1 MAKAKLIQAIEKKEN
16 VTTTTNGMKAF
27 KSTLNANVDMF
38 SSIGG
43 MRGQDP
49 MKLFVKALEEDKEM
63 AIRNLLWTRDARG
76 GAGERELYRKML
88 KYLAINDYKQA
99 LELLGKTVEL
109 GRWDDVLVFHGTA
122 VWPEAVEFIRQGLE
136 DHNGLCAKWMPRKGQ
151 VAADL
156 RTALGW
162 TPKFYRKTLVG
173 LTNVVE
179 TLMCAKE
186 WDAIEYSKIPS
197 VASARYQKAFGRND
211 HTRYE
216 QYILSLEKGETTI
229 NAGAV
234 YPYDVVKSLRLGNA
248 RVANQQWKALED
260 YVPEGM
266 SFMPVVDVS
275 GSMLYP
281 AGGSKT
287 VTCLEVAI
295 GLGLYLSERNK
306 SIFKDSFITFSTRPQ
321 LQYVSGTL
329 QDRYN
334 QMARSD
340 WAMSTNLEAV
350 FDLVLN
356 AAVRNRLSQDDLPD
370 SIIILSDM
378 QFNSAISGKTAV
390 GMIKQKYKAAGYEMP
405 TLVFW
410 NLRECGNK
418 PAKAD
423 KEGVVLV
430 SGFSPSIMKTMLT
443 GKTVTPE
450 DMMKETLLVPR
461 YNFNLV

>member
-16 VTTTTNGMKAF
+16 KTTTDNGMKAF

-38 SSIGG
+38 SSMGA

-49 MKLFVKALEEDKEM
+49 LNLFVKALAEDKEL

-76 GAGERELYRKML
+76 GAGERELYRKMI
-88 KYLAINDYKQA
+88 KHLAINDYKQA

-136 DHNGLCAKWMPRKGQ
+136 DQNGLCAKWMPRKGQ

-156 RTALGW
+156 RKTLGW
-162 TPKFYRKTLVG
+162 TPKFYRKTIVG
-173 LTNVVE
+173 LTSVVE

-234 YPYDVVKSLRLGNA
+234 YPYDVVKSLRMGNE

-266 SFMPVVDVS
+266 SFLPVVDVS
-275 GSMLYP
+275 GSMTCS

-306 SIFKDSFITFSTRPQ
+306 SIFKDSFITFSQQPQ
-321 LQYVSGTL
+321 LQYTTGTL
-329 QDRYN
+329 KDRYGQLAN
-334 QMARSD
+334 SR
-340 WAMSTNLEAV
+340 WGMSTNLESV

-356 AAVRNRLSQDDLPD
+356 AAVRNKLSQDDLPNT
-370 SIIILSDM
+370 IIILSDM
-378 QFNSAISGKTAV
+378 QFNSAMNGKTAV
-390 GMIKQKYKAAGYEMP
+390 GMIKQKYKNAGYEMP
-405 TLVFW
+405 SLVFW
-410 NLRECGNK
+410 NLNDRGNK
-418 PAKAD
+418 PAQAD

-443 GKTVTPE
+443 GKNVTPE
-450 DMMKETLLVPR
+450 DMMKETLMQSR
-461 YNFNLV
+461 YNFKLI